1 MSKSNT
7 KKENASG
14 VWNYHPELPLEQAPY
29 WGWPPRPMAL
39 LKWLYENFLSFTDRF
54 LYIVYSIAVALWIMP
69 FTSVAA
75 TLSWDWPLLILLRN
89 FIAVFLVVG
98 GLHIWFY
105 GIDGQGNLLRY
116 DNRPIDKHGVKRF
129 KFGYQT
135 WDNMFYTLAS
145 GVPIATLWEVGMR
158 YSFAH
163 GQLPVLSFAEHPLW
177 FLLLFPLLTM
187 WQGIHFY
194 FIHRLLHWPPLYK
207 HIHSVHHR
215 NVNTGPWSGLSMH
228 PVEHLIYFSQLL
240 IFFLLPAHPMH
251 ILFILHWQ
259 LLGAPSSHSGYEAV
273 FSKDK
278 SRLVI
283 GSFFHHLHHRYFECN
298 YGNLE
303 FPLDKWFGTFHD
315 GSEEMTVITKKR
327 TSQMHRNN
335 RA

>member
-1 MSKSNT
+1 MSDHSSVNKNDS
-7 KKENASG
+7 S
-14 VWNYHPELPLEQAPY
+14 VWNYHPELPLQPVPY
-29 WGWPPRPMAL
+29 WSWPPRPLAVI
-39 LKWLYENFLSFTDRF
+39 KWIYENFLSFTDRF
-54 LYIVYSIAVALWIMP
+54 LYIVYAIAVALWIMP
-69 FTSVAA
+69 FNTAEA
-75 TLSWDWPLLILLRN
+75 TLSWDWSLLILLRN
-89 FIAVFLVVG
+89 YIAVVLVVG

-145 GVPIATLWEVGMR
+145 GVPIATLWEIGMR
-158 YSFAH
+158 HAFAN
-163 GQLPVLSFAEHPLW
+163 GSIPVLSFAEHPVW

-194 FIHRLLHWPPLYK
+194 FIHRLLHWPPIYK

-240 IFFLLPAHPMH
+240 IFFILPAHPMH

-273 FSKDK
+273 FAKDK

-298 YGNLE
+298 YGNPE

-315 GSEEMTVITKKR
+315 GSEKMTKIIKER
-327 TSQMHRNN
+327 TLVMHKNN
-335 RA
+335 R